1 MDSLSGLRQ
10 QMQYRLWTL
19 FVAIFLVALATIVIK
34 QYLMAPSQ
42 IESQYELVDGS
53 SLGGQ
58 FLDITKVDR
67 LYIRYGKF
75 TDSGVEIER
84 ITNGTQKWLVFAAPL
99 GVSHSQ
105 YIHTV
110 SATIDNGVIS
120 LFSKGSLGGHFLE
133 RRDLKTGKLLER
145 TARNPQTDAR
155 NQLLE
160 ELKNAG

>member
-1 MDSLSGLRQ
+1 
-10 QMQYRLWTL
+10 MQYRLWTL

-53 SLGGQ
+53 SLGG
-58 FLDITKVDR
+58 
-67 LYIRYGKF
+67 
-75 TDSGVEIER
+75 
-84 ITNGTQKWLVFAAPL
+84 
-99 GVSHSQ
+99 
-105 YIHTV
+105 
-110 SATIDNGVIS
+110 
-120 LFSKGSLGGHFLE
+120 HFLE